1 MSIPT
6 SQSLNHHQT
15 QQQKKAIRH
24 QVRKLRNEISGA
36 EAKQAGLDLAERL
49 KSNTDYIKAKRVAC
63 FISFDGEIDTQ
74 PVIDLILEDKDICYL
89 PKIKPTKPNRL
100 WFMPYDKETQL
111 VKSKLLIPEVDLPV
125 NQAIAVSKLDMILMP
140 LVAFDEQGNRLGMG
154 GGYYDAT
161 LAHFSQKPSSKPQCI
176 GIAYQQQM
184 VEQIPTEEW
193 DFALDGVLTQNE
205 SYSFSF

>member
-49 KSNTDYIKAKRVAC
+49 KSNPDYIKAKRVAC